1 MTQIQK
7 ERTINILNLAYR
19 VFVLGGIGILIF
31 SMGVYKEEIKQ
42 LTFTDSKTKIETEMH
57 VKNSLTFHDIMELK
71 GHIHN
76 PDFHMPKHEK
86 DSFYVTRKEYEEMVI
101 RNITTTWQLKEEMKE
116 IKKLLKEMQHDT
128 DIIKKNLKK

>member
-7 ERTINILNLAYR
+7 EKTISILNLAYR
-19 VFVLGGIGILIF
+19 VFVLGGIGVLIF

-42 LTFTDSKTKIETEMH
+42 LTFTDANTKMETENH
-57 VKNSLTFHDIMELK
+57 VRNALTYEDIMQLK

-116 IKKLLKEMQHDT
+116 VKQLLKEMQQDT
-128 DIIKKNLKK
+128 DIIKKNLKN